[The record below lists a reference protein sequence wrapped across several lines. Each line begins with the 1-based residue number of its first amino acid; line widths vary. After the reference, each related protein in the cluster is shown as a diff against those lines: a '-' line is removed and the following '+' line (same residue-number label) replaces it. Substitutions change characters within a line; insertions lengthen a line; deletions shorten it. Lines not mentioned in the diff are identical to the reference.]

1 MAQKSY
7 LAKRQIYFSIGATYV
22 RPGDILTYEESVSRM
37 TIFRGGVL
45 VGSVRQTATGIKS
58 LLAQKVPLIEE
69 IKPTPVAPVVVK
81 EEPKVD
87 PAVPERYIGH
97 EAEYLADTQRAQTMD
112 PVVVPVPV
120 EKPIVLADLTK
131 AKIAAHAKTFGL
143 EIDPEAYTKIDLIA
157 RVEKHK
163 ESLNNLPT
171 IADDTSQTD
180 S

>member
-69 IKPTPVAPVVVK
+69 IRPTPVAVK

-87 PAVPERYIGH
+87 PAVPERYVGH
-97 EAEYLADTQRAQTMD
+97 EAEYLADTQQPQTLD
-112 PVVVPVPV
+112 PVVAPVPV
-120 EKPIVLADLTK
+120 EKPVVLADLTK
-131 AKIAAHAKTFGL
+131 AKIASHAKTFGL

>member
-7 LAKRQIYFSIGATYV
+7 LVKRQIYFAIGATYV
-22 RPGDILTYEESVSRM
+22 RPGDILTYEESMARM

-69 IKPTPVAPVVVK
+69 IKPTLVAMK

-87 PAVPERYIGH
+87 PAVPDP
-97 EAEYLADTQRAQTMD
+97 EAEYLADTRQAQTMD
-112 PVVVPVPV
+112 PV
-120 EKPIVLADLTK
+120 VLADLTK
-131 AKIAAHAKTFGL
+131 AKIAAHAKTLGL
-143 EIDPEAYTKIDLIA
+143 VIDPEAYTKVDLIA
-157 RVEKHK
+157 LVEKYK
-163 ESLNNLPT
+163 ENNGGQVKFELRLT
-171 IADDTSQTD
+171 SGVITDDTSQTD

>member
-69 IKPTPVAPVVVK
+69 IKPTPVVVK

-87 PAVPERYIGH
+87 PAERH
-97 EAEYLADTQRAQTMD
+97 EAELADAQQD
-112 PVVVPVPV
+112 PVVPPV

>member
-69 IKPTPVAPVVVK
+69 IRPTPVAVK

-87 PAVPERYIGH
+87 PAVPERYVGH
-97 EAEYLADTQRAQTMD
+97 EAEYLADTQQPQTLD
-112 PVVVPVPV
+112 PVVAPVPV
-120 EKPIVLADLTK
+120 EKPVVLADLTK

>member
-69 IKPTPVAPVVVK
+69 IKPPVVMK

-97 EAEYLADTQRAQTMD
+97 EAEYLADTQQAQTMD

-163 ESLNNLPT
+163 ESLNSSPT